1 MKERLYKF
9 IPFEERHLL
18 SLNFLLAQKVTCD
31 TYTRDL
37 KSNQK
42 KIYCSRSHNKEY
54 FPTIFTKH
62 ISRYLLSVESL
73 NVNLI

>member
-1 MKERLYKF
+1 MKQRLYKF

-31 TYTRDL
+31 TSTLDL

-42 KIYCSRSHNKEY
+42 KISCSRTHNQEY
-54 FPTIFTKH
+54 FSTIFTKH
-62 ISRYLLSVESL
+62 ISRYLSSVESL
-73 NVNLI
+73 KVNSI